1 MPLALPLCP
10 FSLLVVLPSGECCR
24 DVRLLAFFRAAAKE
38 YHQPLA
44 ILPEVNAISRTK
56 INLVFVNASPNAL
69 RVRKIP
75 LLHSCESSGNFRGC
89 FFVQVIGPR
98 GKWAVSTPVQVFA
111 YFDHVRW

>member
-24 DVRLLAFFRAAAKE
+24 NVRLLAFFRAAAKE

-44 ILPEVNAISRTK
+44 IPSEINAVSWTK
-56 INLVFVNASPNAL
+56 INPVLVNASPNAL

-75 LLHSCESSGNFRGC
+75 LLHSCESSSNFRGC
-89 FFVQVIGPR
+89 FFVQTVGPG
-98 GKWAVSTPVQVFA
+98 GKWAESTTVQVFA